1 MSARRANHAD
11 LWADVKRLP
20 AEGSLTLE
28 VSALHADGER
38 RTMELSA
45 VNLMSNVA
53 VAGIVLTLRD
63 VTANRTLE
71 RQLSYRA
78 DHDSL
83 TGLANRANFLTRV
96 SDELQRGNLPTV
108 MFLDLDDFKAINDGL
123 GHSAGDVLLRT
134 VADRLK
140 VRFANASNLVARL
153 GGDEFGI
160 MLVDSSTAEASVLAQ
175 QAIGDLKDSIQ
186 VNDFQS
192 VSVSGCIG
200 IAVAEAKN
208 SASDLMRH
216 ADLAMYRAKQLG
228 KGQVEGF
235 DADLGRQTERR
246 NEYKRDLMAALGRD
260 QLYLVYQPIVRL
272 SDGRTV
278 GAEALLR
285 WDHHIFGNV
294 PPNDFIPLAEQT
306 GVIIPIG
313 AWAIEQACM
322 SAMGWADD
330 TMFVTVN
337 VSGVQLR
344 ETTFVDGRATQSG
357 AERPGC
363 RSTGPGDH
371 RIDTDRRQRDCRRPA
386 QRASLVRY
394 PHGAWTTSA
403 RATARWPTCN
413 VCRSTSSRST
423 RSSSNRSTSCAVR
436 RWPTRSSAWLA
447 TWVCE
452 PSPKVSR
459 PSARRWSWPGSAASS
474 PRATCSSSRCQQ

>member
-1 MSARRANHAD
+1 M
-11 LWADVKRLP
+11 
-20 AEGSLTLE
+20 
-28 VSALHADGER
+28 
-38 RTMELSA
+38 
-45 VNLMSNVA
+45 
-53 VAGIVLTLRD
+53 LTLRD

-108 MFLDLDDFKAINDGL
+108 LFLDLDDFKAINDGL

-134 VADRLK
+134 VAERLK
-140 VRFANASNLVARL
+140 IRFANASNLVARL
-153 GGDEFGI
+153 GGDEFGV
-160 MLVDSSTAEASVLAQ
+160 LLLESSTAEASVLAQ
-175 QAIGDLKDSIQ
+175 QAISDLKDSIQ

-200 IAVAEAKN
+200 IAVAEPKN

-272 SDGRTV
+272 SDGRSV

-285 WDHHIFGNV
+285 WDHHIYGNV

-306 GVIIPIG
+306 GVDHPDRCVG
-313 AWAIEQACM
+313 HRA
-322 SAMGWADD
+322 
-330 TMFVTVN
+330 
-337 VSGVQLR
+337 GVHVGGRLGR
-344 ETTFVDGRATQSG
+344 RFDVRHGERFGCAVARGGVRRGRAAQSAAQRSG
-357 AERPGC
+357 ARA
-363 RSTGPGDH
+363 TGPGDH
-371 RIDTDRRQRDCRRPA
+371 RIDVDRR
-386 QRASLVRY
+386 
-394 PHGAWTTSA
+394 
-403 RATARWPTCN
+403 
-413 VCRSTSSRST
+413 
-423 RSSSNRSTSCAVR
+423 
-436 RWPTRSSAWLA
+436 
-447 TWVCE
+447 
-452 PSPKVSR
+452 
-459 PSARRWSWPGSAASS
+459 
-474 PRATCSSSRCQQ
+474 